1 MKRRILTVTVALC
14 ALTASSA
21 MAQSNLGLKNL
32 GVAVG
37 FVSPENLDGTF
48 SFGVFADHGTIAPRI
63 GLESRVD
70 YWEWSESAFGAKTSV
85 SDIAVGARGKYYF
98 SVINPKVRP
107 FAGAGLGMHFLH
119 AKVSVPAQPGFPAM
133 SIEDS
138 STKLGLDLGGGLAMP
153 VAPRTELLGEIWYG
167 VISDIS
173 QFSFRV
179 GMSRKLGS

>member
-1 MKRRILTVTVALC
+1 MKSRILAVTLALC
-14 ALTASSA
+14 ALSVSSA
-21 MAQSNLGLKNL
+21 WAQSSLGLKSL

-63 GLESRVD
+63 GLESRID
-70 YWEWSESAFGAKTSV
+70 YWGWSESAFGAKTSV
-85 SDIAVGARGKYYF
+85 TDIAVGARGKYYF
-98 SVINPKVRP
+98 SVVHSPIRP
-107 FAGAGLGMHFLH
+107 FAGAGLGMHFLN
-119 AKVSVPAQPGFPAM
+119 AKVSVPAQGGFPAM

-167 VISDIS
+167 VVSDIS
-173 QFSFRV
+173 QFSLRV
-179 GMSRKLGS
+179 GMSRKLGL